1 MPELL
6 ASYMERAAEQV
17 QRISAVLA
25 STEMTEEIST
35 AAVEAAWAFVSFSMA
50 SVEKLVK
57 DAASD
62 SGPKS
67 MQAPD
72 DMIRDVLKRYGGEA
86 QSSALLRALW
96 GRMNAAGIK
105 ETVETMDDVEMVKEK
120 SGGRGAPKTIYRLIG
135 HQDQD
140 QGEEKAE
147 KPKFTVISGEGL
159 RAKPRPEPVAVNAN
173 PFVNLL

>member
-1 MPELL
+1 
-6 ASYMERAAEQV
+6 MERAAEQV

-67 MQAPD
+67 MQAPE

-120 SGGRGAPKTIYRLIG
+120 SQGRGAPKTIYRLTSG
-135 HQDQD
+135 QDQD
-140 QGEEKAE
+140 QDQKPVKPTLKVVNGERLRQAA
-147 KPKFTVISGEGL
+147 KPKPQP
-159 RAKPRPEPVAVNAN
+159 AAVFAN
-173 PFVNLL
+173 PFMAALDL

>member
-1 MPELL
+1 
-6 ASYMERAAEQV
+6 
-17 QRISAVLA
+17 
-25 STEMTEEIST
+25 
-35 AAVEAAWAFVSFSMA
+35 
-50 SVEKLVK
+50 
-57 DAASD
+57 
-62 SGPKS
+62 

>member
-1 MPELL
+1 
-6 ASYMERAAEQV
+6 
-17 QRISAVLA
+17 
-25 STEMTEEIST
+25 
-35 AAVEAAWAFVSFSMA
+35 
-50 SVEKLVK
+50 
-57 DAASD
+57 
-62 SGPKS
+62 
-67 MQAPD
+67 MQAPE

-105 ETVETMDDVEMVKEK
+105 EAVETMEDVEMVKEK

-135 HQDQD
+135 HQDQ
-140 QGEEKAE
+140 GEEKPE